1 MTKGNLF
8 VISGPSGSGKDT
20 VLTKILKIM
29 GAEAFLSVSMTTRKK
44 REGEVEGIDY
54 YFVTKEEFEANIVN
68 DRMLE
73 YAKYGDNYC
82 GTPIGPLEKL
92 LNEGK
97 TVFLNIEVQ
106 GGANVRRRLPFVK
119 EIFLMPPSL
128 EEVERRLRKRG
139 TETEEAIQS
148 RLSIAKDEILKATEY
163 DYIVVNDALDEA
175 ISDIMSIIKAE
186 SLKTDKMINKISEVI
201 NNA

>member
-20 VLTKILKIM
+20 VLAEILKIM
-29 GAEAFLSVSMTTRKK
+29 GSEAFLSVSMTTRQM
-44 REGEVEGIDY
+44 REGEEEGVDY
-54 YFVTKEEFEANIVN
+54 YYVSKEEFENNIKN

-73 YAKYGDNYC
+73 YAKYGENYY
-82 GTPIGPLEKL
+82 GTPVGPIEKL
-92 LNEGK
+92 LEEGK

-106 GGANVRRRLPFVK
+106 GGANVRRLLPFVK

-139 TETEEAIQS
+139 TETEESINT
-148 RLSIAKDEILKATEY
+148 RLNIAKDEIKKAYEY
-163 DYIVVNDALDEA
+163 DYVVVNDILDEA
-175 ISDIMSIIKAE
+175 IDNIMSIVKAE
-186 SLKTDKMINKISEVI
+186 SLKTDKMLNKISEVI

>member
-1 MTKGNLF
+1 MIKGNLF

-20 VLTKILKIM
+20 VLTQILKDM
-29 GAEAFLSVSMTTRKK
+29 GSEAFLSVSMTTREM
-44 REGEVEGIDY
+44 REGEEEGVDY
-54 YFVTKEEFEANIVN
+54 YFVSKEEFEENIKN

-73 YAKYGDNYC
+73 YAKYGKNYY
-82 GTPIGPLEKL
+82 GTPAGPIEKL
-92 LNEGK
+92 LEEGK

-106 GGANVRRRLPFVK
+106 GGANVRRLMPFAV
-119 EIFLMPPSL
+119 EIFLMPPSM
-128 EEVERRLRKRG
+128 EEVERRLRFRG
-139 TETEEAIQS
+139 TETEEAIRT
-148 RLSIAKDEILKATEY
+148 RLSIAKEEIKKAADY
-163 DYIVVNDALDEA
+163 DYIVVNDVLDEA

>member
-1 MTKGNLF
+1 
-8 VISGPSGSGKDT
+8 
-20 VLTKILKIM
+20 
-29 GAEAFLSVSMTTRKK
+29 MTTRKK

-73 YAKYGDNYC
+73 YAKYGDNYY

-106 GGANVRRRLPFVK
+106 GGANVRLRLPFVK

>member
-1 MTKGNLF
+1 MIKGNLF

-20 VLTKILKIM
+20 VLTQILKDM
-29 GAEAFLSVSMTTRKK
+29 GSEAFLSVSMTTREM
-44 REGEVEGIDY
+44 REGEEEGVDY
-54 YFVTKEEFEANIVN
+54 CFVSKEEFEENIKN

-73 YAKYGDNYC
+73 YAKYGKNYY
-82 GTPIGPLEKL
+82 GTPAGPIEKL
-92 LNEGK
+92 LEEGK

-106 GGANVRRRLPFVK
+106 GGANVRRLMPFAV
-119 EIFLMPPSL
+119 EIFLMPPSM
-128 EEVERRLRKRG
+128 EEVERRLRFRG
-139 TETEEAIQS
+139 TETEEAIRT
-148 RLSIAKDEILKATEY
+148 RLSIAKEEIKKAADY
-163 DYIVVNDALDEA
+163 DYIVVNDVLDEA

>member
-1 MTKGNLF
+1 MIKGNLF

-20 VLTKILKIM
+20 VLTQILKDM
-29 GAEAFLSVSMTTRKK
+29 GSEAFLSVSMTTREM
-44 REGEVEGIDY
+44 REGEEEGVDY
-54 YFVTKEEFEANIVN
+54 YFVSKEEFEENIKN

-73 YAKYGDNYC
+73 YAKYGKNYY
-82 GTPIGPLEKL
+82 GTPAGPIEKL
-92 LNEGK
+92 LEEGK

-106 GGANVRRRLPFVK
+106 GGANVRRLMPFAV
-119 EIFLMPPSL
+119 EIFLMPPSM
-128 EEVERRLRKRG
+128 EEVERRLRFRG
-139 TETEEAIQS
+139 TETEEAIRT
-148 RLSIAKDEILKATEY
+148 RLSIAKEEIKKAADY
-163 DYIVVNDALDEA
+163 DYIVVNDVFDEA

>member
-20 VLTKILKIM
+20 VLTEILKEM
-29 GAEAFLSVSMTTRKK
+29 GSEAFLSVSMTTRQM
-44 REGEVEGIDY
+44 REGEEEGVDY
-54 YFVTKEEFEANIVN
+54 YYVSKEEFEENIKN

-73 YAKYGDNYC
+73 YAQYGSNYY
-82 GTPIGPLEKL
+82 GTPAGPIEKL
-92 LNEGK
+92 LDEGK

-106 GGANVRRRLPFVK
+106 GGANVRRLMPFAI
-119 EIFLMPPSL
+119 EIFLMPPSM

-139 TETEEAIQS
+139 TETEESIRT
-148 RLSIAKDEILKATEY
+148 RLSIAEDEIKKAGEY
-163 DYIVVNDALDEA
+163 DYIVVNDVLDEA
-175 ISDIMSIIKAE
+175 ISNIMSIIKAE
-186 SLKTDKMINKISEVI
+186 SLKTNKMINKISEVI